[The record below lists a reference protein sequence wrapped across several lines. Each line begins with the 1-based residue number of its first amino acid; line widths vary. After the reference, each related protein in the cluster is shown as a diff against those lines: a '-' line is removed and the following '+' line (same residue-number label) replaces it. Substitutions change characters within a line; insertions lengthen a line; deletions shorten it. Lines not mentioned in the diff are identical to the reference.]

1 MPQEDAQVLRREQ
14 ASPVAGRPPAGP
26 QHANLAHLP
35 EAPRQWLRRWAR
47 FTLSAAH
54 TKPLLR
60 TAYKRSGLGIP
71 IALGGLGS
79 LYRRKESR
87 MSEAAKNRELIQN
100 IMRQFATT
108 GSAAALLDN
117 ITEDAILELSVP
129 EGTPLSGR
137 FQGREGFLEY
147 FKRVEASVEASD
159 IVMSDYLAESDK
171 VVVLGH
177 EKLRV
182 KRTGTAWHTRYAVV
196 YTFRGGRI
204 AHMDMIEDMSPY
216 AAAYR

>member
-1 MPQEDAQVLRREQ
+1 
-14 ASPVAGRPPAGP
+14 
-26 QHANLAHLP
+26 
-35 EAPRQWLRRWAR
+35 
-47 FTLSAAH
+47 
-54 TKPLLR
+54 
-60 TAYKRSGLGIP
+60 
-71 IALGGLGS
+71 
-79 LYRRKESR
+79 